1 MSNLTDLLPAGAG
14 GKQVDFVASGTI
26 GNGVTVALKADGTV
40 EAVAQE
46 SQSQV
51 LGSAT
56 VFQSGFSNYLSSAF
70 DSDNNKV
77 IVVYQDDNDSNDAGK
92 AVVGTVSGTS
102 ISFGTPVVFDTGR
115 VYSNSCAY
123 DSSANKLVIVYRSNA
138 NNSYGT
144 AIVGTVSGTS
154 ISFGTEVI
162 FNSSPTEYFSA
173 TYDSNASKVVIS
185 FRHDNQAGKSIVG
198 TVSGTSISFG
208 TAVQFRSNCEHIS
221 STFDSNSNKIVIAFQ
236 DHANSLGG
244 SAVVGT
250 VSGTSIS
257 FGAVSFFENNV
268 TIDTSCAFDSAS
280 NKVVIAYGADDS
292 GDKGKAIVATVSGT
306 SVSFGGPYTFS
317 STQSRYHSVAFDSLA
332 NKVVVAYAQGVNGIL
347 KIFTVS
353 GTTLSLSA
361 TVTFLSVGGPNEPV
375 LVFDSANNKV
385 VISYTD
391 FGSTPFGN
399 GTSKVFQTAFTSTNA
414 TDFIGISDAAISDTA
429 TGSVTIKGG
438 ISTNV
443 TGLTANSTYY
453 VQDDGSLST
462 TASDV
467 LAGKAL
473 SSTSINLDYTT

>member
-1 MSNLTDLLPAGAG
+1 MSNLSELFPSGGAA
-14 GKQVDFVASGTI
+14 KEFEAVASGTLSS
-26 GNGVTVALKADGTV
+26 GQTVVLNTDGTV
-40 EAVAQE
+40 QAVAQE
-46 SQSQV
+46 SQSQA
-51 LGSAT
+51 LGSAS

-138 NNSYGT
+138 NSSYGT

-154 ISFGTEVI
+154 ISFGAEVI
-162 FNSSPTEYFSA
+162 FNSNRTDYFSA
-173 TYDSNASKVVIS
+173 TYDPSASKVVIS
-185 FRHDNQAGKSIVG
+185 FRHDNLAGKSIVG

-257 FGAVSFFENNV
+257 FGSVSFFENNV

-306 SVSFGGPYTFS
+306 SVSFGGAYTFS
-317 STQSRYHSVAFDSLA
+317 SSQTRYHSVAFDSLA

-353 GTTLSLSA
+353 GTNLSLYT
-361 TVTFLSVGGPNEPV
+361 TVTFLSVGGPNEPI
-375 LVFDSANNKV
+375 LVFDSFNNKV

-399 GTSKVFQTAFTSTNA
+399 GTSKVFQNAFTSTNF
-414 TDFIGISDAAISDTA
+414 TDFIGITAEAISNTA
-429 TGSVTIKGG
+429 TGLVTPQGGVNASVSGLT
-438 ISTNV
+438 
-443 TGLTANSTYY
+443 TGLNYY
-453 VQDDGSLST
+453 VQDNGSLST
-462 TASDV
+462 TFSSV
-467 LAGKAL
+467 PAGRAL
-473 SSTSINLDYTT
+473 SSTSILLEG